1 MKQAECLH
9 RVLELQDRAAT
20 LAERIGARLKDGAP
34 PDRLLPILR
43 EQVETFAQIQAY
55 LEKFKAADSS
65 ESRPELQM
73 EVERLKTEFQTLVQA
88 SEEQVQ
94 LASQKG
100 VRLTGI
106 GGKPYTPKRR
116 AQGAK
121 RKA

>member
-1 MKQAECLH
+1 MKQTECLH
-9 RVLELQDRAAT
+9 RVFELQDRAAT
-20 LAERIGARLKDGAP
+20 LAERIGARLKDGTP
-34 PDRLLPILR
+34 PDQLLPILR
-43 EQVETFAQIQAY
+43 EQVETFAQIQAH
-55 LEKFKAADSS
+55 LERFRAAESS

-88 SEEQVQ
+88 SEEQIQ

-116 AQGAK
+116 VQGVT
-121 RKA
+121 RKV

>member
-9 RVLELQDRAAT
+9 SLLELQDRAAT
-20 LAERIGARLKDGAP
+20 LAERISARLKDATP
-34 PDRLLPILR
+34 PDQLLPILR
-43 EQVETFAQIQAY
+43 EQVETFAQIQVH
-55 LEKFKAADSS
+55 LEKFKAAESS
-65 ESRPELQM
+65 ESRPELQ
-73 EVERLKTEFQTLVQA
+73 EGIKRLKTEFQTLVQA

-116 AQGAK
+116 VQGAK